1 MNSPKTS
8 QVSPL
13 ETANA
18 IGSSTGDSA
27 LKRIRKPRK
36 LPRTE
41 PPLFSTQTIEMTATG
56 APVISATQAYY
67 KRPEWEEYSP
77 GKLYFQRRFG
87 KGRYVEFYIMN
98 QQEQQPEPITS
109 QAEHEIQERY
119 GVMAARLHAIFATY
133 ATRQNRPW
141 EESFCL
147 RGSDLIK
154 YLGLDRRKDMTKSQK
169 LRAIADLAWI
179 VGTLGAVVHWREGQL
194 DLCVTRKSPVWIIQY
209 VEEYFQPQLAAIQDG
224 DELCEVLIRVQPGAW
239 AEKFLNRE
247 GEQENKALHQFGY
260 IHRTAFEINPN
271 RQELGAVLILYLSQ
285 HRRAH
290 SNCKYR
296 IRTLLEAV
304 IAPQELESIR
314 QVRQYR
320 SRFVQRFYDALEI
333 LTEAGFQIEFDE
345 SFPVELRPDWAD
357 IPEESGETID
367 VVALAPT
374 KTPLPSG
381 YFDVWLDGIIRI
393 IAPPDIE
400 AVLAD
405 LETRKARKG
414 RSPSELSTN
423 HSRSSKSLPAAGD
436 LGTSSTSPQAAQS
449 SLDASEFTGLMVRK
463 LRKNRRMSQMDLGQ
477 SVGKSQ
483 SWVRDL
489 ENKFSDRPV
498 PPEYADQLRQFLGV

>member
-1 MNSPKTS
+1 MNSKPS
-8 QVSPL
+8 QVSAL
-13 ETANA
+13 EPVDPANVSA
-18 IGSSTGDSA
+18 STSP

-98 QQEQQPEPITS
+98 QQEQQPESITG

-154 YLGLDRRKDMTKSQK
+154 YLGLDRRKDMTKAQK

-209 VEEYFQPQLAAIQDG
+209 VEEYFQPQLAQIQDG

-260 IHRTAFEINPN
+260 IHKTAFEINPN
-271 RQELGAVLILYLSQ
+271 RQELAAVLTLYLSQ
-285 HRRAH
+285 HRRSH

-296 IRTLLEAV
+296 IRTLLEAI
-304 IAPQELESIR
+304 IAPQDLDSIR

-320 SRFVQRFYDALEI
+320 SRFVQRFYDALEV

-345 SFPVELRPDWAD
+345 SFPVELRPDWAT
-357 IPEESGETID
+357 IAEEFSEID
-367 VVALAPT
+367 VVSLVPAKA
-374 KTPLPSG
+374 PLPSG
-381 YFDVWLDGIIRI
+381 YFDIWLDGIIRI
-393 IAPPDIE
+393 VAPPDIE
-400 AVLAD
+400 AVLAN
-405 LETRKARKG
+405 LEARKAKKG
-414 RSPSELSTN
+414 RSAAEPSSQRTIAFN
-423 HSRSSKSLPAAGD
+423 SSLPS
-436 LGTSSTSPQAAQS
+436 GTSTSPVTSQPNQS
-449 SLDASEFTGLMVRK
+449 ALVPSEFTGLMVRK
-463 LRKNRRMSQMDLGQ
+463 LRKSRGISQTDLAQ
-477 SVGKSQ
+477 SLGKSQ
-483 SWVRDL
+483 SWMRDL
-489 ENKFSDRPV
+489 ENKFSDRPI
-498 PPEYADQLRQFLGV
+498 PAEYADQLWQLLGG